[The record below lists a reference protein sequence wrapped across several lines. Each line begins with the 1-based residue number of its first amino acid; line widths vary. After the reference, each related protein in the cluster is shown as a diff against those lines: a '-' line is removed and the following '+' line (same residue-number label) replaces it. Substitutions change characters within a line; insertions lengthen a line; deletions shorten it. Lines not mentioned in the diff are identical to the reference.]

1 MKSQPRLFAPRAA
14 LVERDASDPLAHTR
28 DAFSLPPGVIYLDG
42 NSLGALPKATA
53 ARVTDMVERQWGSDL
68 IRSWNTHD
76 WIGAAARVGRKI
88 APLVGAEPDEVIV
101 TDSISVNLF
110 KLASGALGLRP
121 ERRVILTEPGNFPND
136 LYILQGLQRL
146 LGDRVELR
154 VRPREV
160 LSGAIDGDT
169 AAVIL
174 THVHYKTGECWPM
187 AEITARAHDAG
198 ALALWDL
205 SHSVGALPIDL
216 NGSQADL
223 AVGCGY
229 KYLNGGPGAPSFVY
243 VARRWQTRIKT
254 PLTGWMGHAAPF
266 EFSDDYRPAEDIRQQ
281 LCGTPGM
288 LSLTALESGVDGFA
302 GIDMAE
308 LSAKGHALGDVFIAL
323 VESRCAGHGLSL
335 SSPREAGRRGSHVSF
350 RHPMGYAIMQ
360 ALIARG
366 VIGDFRAPDILRFG
380 FTPLYLSFTEVW
392 DAVEILRDV
401 LETGAYLEPRFSE
414 RSAVT

>member
-1 MKSQPRLFAPRAA
+1 MNPPPNLSPTRASFVA
-14 LVERDASDPLAHTR
+14 RDRTDPLAHTR

-53 ARVTDMVERQWGSDL
+53 ARVADMVERQWGTDL

-101 TDSISVNLF
+101 TDSTSVNLF
-110 KLASGALGLRP
+110 KLASGAVGLRP
-121 ERRVILTEPGNFPND
+121 DRRVILTESGNFPTD

-146 LGDRVELR
+146 LGDRVDLR
-154 VRPREV
+154 ICDRKDLPA
-160 LSGAIDGDT
+160 AIDGDT

-205 SHSVGALPIDL
+205 SHSAGALPIDL
-216 NGSQADL
+216 DGARADM

-229 KYLNGGPGAPSFVY
+229 KYFNGGPGAPSFVF
-243 VARRWQTRIKT
+243 VARRWQARLDT
-254 PLTGWMGHAAPF
+254 PLSGWMGHAAPF
-266 EFSDDYRPAEDIRQQ
+266 DFSDDYRPAADIRRQ

-302 GIDMAE
+302 GIDMVA
-308 LSAKGHALGDVFIAL
+308 LSAKGHALSDLFISL
-323 VESRCAGHGLSL
+323 VESRCAGHGLRL
-335 SSPREAGRRGSHVSF
+335 ASPREAGQRGSHVSF
-350 RHPMGYAIMQ
+350 SHPMGYAIMQ

-392 DAVEILRDV
+392 DAVEILREV
-401 LETGAYLEPRFSE
+401 LETSAYLERRFSQ